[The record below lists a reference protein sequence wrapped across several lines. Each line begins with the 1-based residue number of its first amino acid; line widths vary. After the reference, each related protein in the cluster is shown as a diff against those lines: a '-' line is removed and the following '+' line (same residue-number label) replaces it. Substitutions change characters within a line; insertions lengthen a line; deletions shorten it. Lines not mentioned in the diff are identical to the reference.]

1 MSTMREE
8 VYSKLHPFFEYL
20 VDTACDNIER
30 LEKDDDWI
38 PVADELP
45 STDDDV
51 LITYRDIDRYDS
63 RGIAISSYG
72 EKYFGGYSLGYKYW
86 RSPFEYF
93 NQNYEVIAWKP
104 LPEIYN
110 GD

>member
-1 MSTMREE
+1 MREE

-51 LITYRDIDRYDS
+51 LITYRDIDDYDS

-86 RSPFEYF
+86 CSPFEYF